1 MANPFSL
8 ISQSQTLA
16 NSSDTTSK
24 KKKNNFFTIR
34 LLWSTQN
41 HWRITNCH
49 RHCATMVRCR
59 SFIIVCYFCARH
71 AFANTSNRNSHVV
84 MVIPTSKW
92 WIELLQCSVKEQFL
106 QLQTITTW
114 YGLSKDLLYSI
125 YIYIT
130 TNEESFDDF
139 TFHLIYILLT
149 KLITFTRAYSNTHWF
164 CFWHSPPLQRTFHL
178 KRIAV
183 TKNFILF
190 LTSVARKAVHM
201 WHRFNS
207 ICNVLKAIYLEH
219 APLLQVSS
227 FSVRL
232 VTTAVCA
239 KSTCPTSATISVH
252 CITINI
258 MLLNVGWCATTCI
271 PHEYSDTS
279 QKFCIRSGL
288 ASQQHQ
294 HSATACK
301 YFCVYM
307 RCGGT
312 CFCIVEYCGILLGFT
327 YYNSYN
333 AEIDESIKSVVIYSI
348 ITIFVLLIRQ
358 SVWIVY

>member
-1 MANPFSL
+1 MPQWLDAVLLSSFAIFVLDTLLLILRIGIPMSLWLFRHPSDESNCSSVQSKSSFFSCKPL
-8 ISQSQTLA
+8 QPGMDCQRTY
-16 NSSDTTSK
+16 
-24 KKKNNFFTIR
+24 
-34 LLWSTQN
+34 
-41 HWRITNCH
+41 C
-49 RHCATMVRCR
+49 
-59 SFIIVCYFCARH
+59 IV
-71 AFANTSNRNSHVV
+71 
-84 MVIPTSKW
+84 
-92 WIELLQCSVKEQFL
+92 
-106 QLQTITTW
+106 
-114 YGLSKDLLYSI
+114 

-348 ITIFVLLIRQ
+348 ITIFFCWLDKACGLFTKYLIGDLAYQFTLLSFELVCMIDAPLRGEKY
-358 SVWIVY
+358 II